1 MLKHIFKLIW
11 NRKSKNA
18 LIVAE
23 IFFAFLIL
31 FSVLTFVFYN
41 VSNYNQSLGF
51 NPETLWITYINMEG
65 RDSVSILQTKQTL
78 SRELEQHANIKKTSW
93 GSWSTPF
100 GNSQSVYGNDDM
112 GFYVLSHL
120 YRTDENFLET
130 AGVKLVEGRWF
141 NEEDKNAKYPP
152 VVMTKLLKEEY
163 FKERPVMD
171 SVISLSGERKV
182 IGIVESFKYLGQF
195 EDEMP
200 LSFLYNP
207 IEDSTNMVMTI
218 RLEDGVGAA
227 FEEELH
233 NTISQLAK
241 VDDLTIN
248 KVEQRRVRRNR
259 STLIPMIAMLIIC
272 GFLVLNVAL
281 GLFGVLWY
289 NISKRKGEIG
299 LRRVVGAVKTKI
311 TQQFILEILFI
322 AGSGILL
329 AILFCVQVPLMEFF
343 EVPGKYFYQSILAST
358 LLILVL
364 VLICA
369 FYPSNQAAQIAPAV
383 ALREE

>member
-1 MLKHIFKLIW
+1 MLRHIFKLIW

-31 FSVLTFVFYN
+31 FAVLTFVFFN
-41 VSNYNQSLGF
+41 VSNYNQKLGF
-51 NPETLWITYINMEG
+51 VTEPLWVTYVNLEG
-65 RDSVSILQTKQTL
+65 RDSVSTLQTKQLL
-78 SRELEQHANIKKTSW
+78 SRELEQHPNIKKISW
-93 GSWSTPF
+93 GAYSTPF
-100 GNSQSVYGNDDM
+100 GNSQSIYGNDDM

-120 YRTDENFLET
+120 YRTDENFLEA
-130 AGVKLVEGRWF
+130 AGLNLVKGRWF
-141 NEEDKNAKYPP
+141 TEEDKNAKYRP
-152 VVMTKLLKEEY
+152 VVMTQRVIDDY
-163 FKERPVMD
+163 FKDRPVLD
-171 SVISLSGERKV
+171 SVISLAGERKV
-182 IGIVESFKYLGQF
+182 VGIVENFKYQSQF
-195 EDEMP
+195 EDEVP
-200 LSFLYNP
+200 LSFLYNS

-218 RLEDGVGAA
+218 RLEDGVGIA

-233 NTISQLAK
+233 STISQLAK
-241 VDDLTIN
+241 VDDLTIS
-248 KVEQRRVRRNR
+248 KIEQRRVRRNR
-259 STLIPMIAMLIIC
+259 STLIPMVAMLIIC
-272 GFLVLNVAL
+272 GFLVINVAL

-299 LRRVVGAVKTKI
+299 LRRVVGAIKRKI

-369 FYPSNQAAQIAPAV
+369 FYPSNQAAQIAPAE